1 MCWHKQGTQLEI
13 RLDLQFGSLFGLSN
27 DKACMADVSLQERKK
42 WIYVKRGL
50 GFRDTV
56 LQAVSAVGEQLDQM
70 KLEIF
75 SNLSDS
81 VTLWLCPVSKTWF
94 LTGFFLSKQ
103 KVMIWTSIM
112 AVLKCIKGSTDKRM
126 LFSKTAGTLP
136 VSSHNWV
143 LQYLNY
149 KLKIIFTGVILNII
163 WNFLTLPQ
171 PRYTTQLHSDLHVW
185 CTWLKFCHITSWAT
199 KTHSINRRCNI
210 WESKNT

>member
-1 MCWHKQGTQLEI
+1 MSSLWAWIMMKRAQLTFHSKQKYMQREDFTL
-13 RLDLQFGSLFGLSN
+13 
-27 DKACMADVSLQERKK
+27 LQEK
-42 WIYVKRGL
+42 IL
-50 GFRDTV
+50 
-56 LQAVSAVGEQLDQM
+56 
-70 KLEIF
+70 
-75 SNLSDS
+75 
-81 VTLWLCPVSKTWF
+81 F
-94 LTGFFLSKQ
+94 LPDCVLSKQ
-103 KVMIWTSIM
+103 KVMIWTSIK
-112 AVLKCIKGSTDKRM
+112 AVQKCIKGSMDKRM

-171 PRYTTQLHSDLHVW
+171 PCYTTQLCSDLHVW

-210 WESKNT
+210 WESKNI